1 MHIKNMRESFVSCP
15 RLTVVVACVAVAVA
29 GGVALIVV
37 VGLFLF
43 AF

>member
-15 RLTVVVACVAVAVA
+15 RLTVVVA
-29 GGVALIVV
+29 GGVALIVVAVV

>member
-1 MHIKNMRESFVSCP
+1 MHIQNMRESFVSCP
-15 RLTVVVACVAVAVA
+15 RLTVVVACVAVA